1 MEDEAVVAAV
11 QRGDHDAFSILV
23 DRYQDRLYTTALR
36 LLGSPSDA
44 ADVVQD
50 TFVRA
55 FTHIHDIRGATVRAW
70 LYRVTTNCVRDVQRR
85 HMRRATVSID
95 VEDNVIDLPDPSLGP
110 ERSALSR
117 EEALAIGAAIAELPT
132 EFAEVVIMRDINDL
146 SYDEIS
152 AALSCPVGTV
162 KSRLSR
168 GRAQLVSRLRDSST
182 GLFTQSEEQS

>member
-36 LLGSPSDA
+36 LLGSPNDA

-50 TFVRA
+50 TFIRA
-55 FTHIHDIRGATVRAW
+55 FTHINEIRGATIRAW
-70 LYRVTTNCVRDVQRR
+70 LYKVTTNCVRDVQRR
-85 HMRRATVSID
+85 NMRKATVSID

-110 ERSALSR
+110 EHSALSR
-117 EEALAIGAAIAELPT
+117 EEASAIGAAIAELPS

-152 AALSCPVGTV
+152 HALSCPVGTV

-168 GRAQLVSRLRDSST
+168 GRAQLVSRLRESST
-182 GLFTQSEEQS
+182 GLFSQSEEQS

>member
-55 FTHIHDIRGATVRAW
+55 FTHINDIRGATVRAW

-85 HMRRATVSID
+85 QMRKATVSID
-95 VEDNVIDLPDPSLGP
+95 VEDNVVDLPDPSLGP
-110 ERSALSR
+110 EQNALSR
-117 EEALAIGAAIAELPT
+117 EEVSAIGAAIAELPS

-152 AALSCPVGTV
+152 QALSCPVGTV

-182 GLFTQSEEQS
+182 GLFSQSEEQS

>member
-55 FTHIHDIRGATVRAW
+55 FTHINEIRGATVRAW

-85 HMRRATVSID
+85 NMRKPTVSID
-95 VEDNVIDLPDPSLGP
+95 VEDNVVDLPDPSLGP
-110 ERSALSR
+110 EQNALSR
-117 EEALAIGAAIAELPT
+117 EEASAIGAAIAELPS

-152 AALSCPVGTV
+152 QALSCPVGTV

-168 GRAQLVSRLRDSST
+168 GRAQLVSRLRESST
-182 GLFTQSEEQS
+182 GLFSQSGEQS

>member
-11 QRGDHDAFSILV
+11 QRGDHHAFSILV

-55 FTHIHDIRGATVRAW
+55 FTHINDIRGATVRAW

-85 HMRRATVSID
+85 NVRRATVSID

-117 EEALAIGAAIAELPT
+117 EEALAIGAAIAELPA
-132 EFAEVVIMRDINDL
+132 EFAEVVIMRDMNNL

-168 GRAQLVSRLRDSST
+168 GRAQLVSRLRESRT
-182 GLFTQSEEQS
+182 GLFSQSEEQS

>member
-55 FTHIHDIRGATVRAW
+55 FTHIHEIRGATVRAW

-85 HMRRATVSID
+85 HMRKATVSID

-117 EEALAIGAAIAELPT
+117 EEALAIGAAIAELPP

-152 AALSCPVGTV
+152 EALSCPVGTV

-168 GRAQLVSRLRDSST
+168 GRAQ
-182 GLFTQSEEQS
+182 